1 MTWESNLV
9 PQAERRLRKRMDK
22 SRILSILNIN
32 ELVFEVKDDA
42 KSRTKVT
49 NLGDKQCTCGK

>member
-9 PQAERRLRKRMDK
+9 PQAERRLRKRMNK

-32 ELVFEVKDDA
+32 ELIFEIKDDA
-42 KSRTKVT
+42 NSRTEIT
-49 NLGDKQCTCGK
+49 NLGDR